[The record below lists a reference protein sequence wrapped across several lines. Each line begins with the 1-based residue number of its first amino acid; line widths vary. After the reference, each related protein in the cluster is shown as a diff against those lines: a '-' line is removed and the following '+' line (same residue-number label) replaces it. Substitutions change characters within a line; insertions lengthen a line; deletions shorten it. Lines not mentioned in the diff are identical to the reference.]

1 MTRPTERAAPPASW
15 RVSVLAPLLAP
26 LLALLLPLATT
37 AQPMAPASASNASSA
52 FSTTD
57 PASAAAAR
65 SVLVKIFIRSSPK
78 HRFESGLT
86 APWLPDRGV
95 DLKSCP

>member
-37 AQPMAPASASNASSA
+37 A
-52 FSTTD
+52 
-57 PASAAAAR
+57 
-65 SVLVKIFIRSSPK
+65 
-78 HRFESGLT
+78 
-86 APWLPDRGV
+86 LP
-95 DLKSCP
+95 